1 VSAVALPKP
10 LEAAFQEMERRGRE
24 ACGKIDE
31 AVKALDESDDE
42 IADFDDPSLVQRIED
57 LRQTTTRM
65 KSITDIPVPVDFDET
80 PVTPLEVPI
89 PVTIAPAG
97 TPAPGRRPI
106 RPPRRPPT
114 R

>member
-1 VSAVALPKP
+1 MALPKP

-31 AVKALDESDDE
+31 AVKALDESGDE
-42 IADFDDPSLVQRIED
+42 IADFDDPSLVRRIED
-57 LRQTTTRM
+57 LRQTTARM
-65 KSITDIPVPVDFDET
+65 KSITDIPVPVDFDDT

-89 PVTIAPAG
+89 PIATAPTG
-97 TPAPGRRPI
+97 TPTPGRRLV